1 MDMAKI
7 PNNGQHPR
15 GTNTYSDNIFAVPNN
30 YSQSLD
36 KLLLQELGQIVV

>member
-1 MDMAKI
+1 MDNI
-7 PNNGQHPR
+7 LEVR
-15 GTNTYSDNIFAVPNN
+15 NTYSDNIFAVPNN